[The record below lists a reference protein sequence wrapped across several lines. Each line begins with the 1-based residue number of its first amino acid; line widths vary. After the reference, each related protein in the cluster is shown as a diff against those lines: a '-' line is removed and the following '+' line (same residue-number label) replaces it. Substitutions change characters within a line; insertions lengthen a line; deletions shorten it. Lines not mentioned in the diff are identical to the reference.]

1 MADTDILAGHAAT
14 KPAKPAVVFQGRVLD
29 FDSLNRRAN
38 RAANMFLSLGCEP
51 DDRVA
56 VMSFN
61 SATGF
66 EITNGLRKAGLVV
79 TGINYRLR
87 GPEVAYVL
95 NDSGARVVVA
105 GPDHVDVVETAQSE
119 VIVTASGPRSARAS
133 CRSWFRSFAR

>member
-1 MADTDILAGHAAT
+1 
-14 KPAKPAVVFQGRVLD
+14 
-29 FDSLNRRAN
+29 
-38 RAANMFLSLGCEP
+38 MFLSLGCEP

-61 SATGF
+61 STTGF

-79 TGINYRLR
+79 AGINYRLR

-105 GPDHVDVVETAQSE
+105 GPDHVDVGETARSE
-119 VIVTASGPRSARAS
+119 GSGDVRYIPGGDPVPNSSRRHDELPQRAS
-133 CRSWFRSFAR
+133 